1 MARGVGTALHSG
13 DERLLAHR
21 PSSSKAKTG
30 IRVRM
35 DSRVAVPRQH
45 VGRTVMSHEL
55 PTAGGRNASQP
66 TGSTTRGSVV
76 RGRSKA
82 RWGLQEQTA
91 LRWRRLCAKKRVQR
105 LDPRMGGGRL
115 PPKLPDWCVRS
126 GLLAPTV
133 HPNLAEH
140 GLRRFVEP
148 AHHSCPPIVVS
159 ACTREAMRPDIRSR
173 PRRIDHAGQGR
184 QATAGKKASDGR
196 MTFGHPSG
204 DLRNGS

>member
-1 MARGVGTALHSG
+1 MARGVGTALHPG

-45 VGRTVMSHEL
+45 VGRKVMSHEL
-55 PTAGGRNASQP
+55 PTAGVQECEPADWQHHSWIC
-66 TGSTTRGSVV
+66 V
-76 RGRSKA
+76 RDRSKA

-91 LRWRRLCAKKRVQR
+91 LRWRLLCAKKRVQR

-115 PPKLPDWCVRS
+115 LPKLPDRCVRS

-148 AHHSCPPIVVS
+148 AHHSCPPIVVP
-159 ACTREAMRPDIRSR
+159 AFTREPMQPDIRTW
-173 PRRIDHAGQGR
+173 PRRIDHSGEKR
-184 QATAGKKASDGR
+184 QTTAGKKASDGR

>member
-1 MARGVGTALHSG
+1 MARGVGTALHPG

-45 VGRTVMSHEL
+45 VGRKVMSHEL
-55 PTAGGRNASQP
+55 PTAGVQECEPADWQHHSWIC
-66 TGSTTRGSVV
+66 V
-76 RGRSKA
+76 RDRSKA

-91 LRWRRLCAKKRVQR
+91 LRWRLLCAKKRVQR

-115 PPKLPDWCVRS
+115 LPKLPDRCVRS

-133 HPNLAEH
+133 HP
-140 GLRRFVEP
+140 EP
-148 AHHSCPPIVVS
+148 SRTRSAPICRASSPLVS
-159 ACTREAMRPDIRSR
+159 ADCGARVHARTDAARHKDMAALHRPLGRGASNDSR
-173 PRRIDHAGQGR
+173 
-184 QATAGKKASDGR
+184 KKS
-196 MTFGHPSG
+196 
-204 DLRNGS
+204 L